1 MCLLPTGIS
10 YYWDWQG
17 YTQMAFFIH
26 CDTYVYVYYL
36 RMHTFMLFV
45 SHLSSK
51 GPDTQLRRHLMT
63 SPMMI
68 FPRGFHVEEEHQVSG
83 LLFQGNQLHDDDLRH
98 AKSTNCAFPVGSMT
112 LGFTMSFHV
121 FCSSLRTQLTVFD
134 IRVIVLLANFI
145 GLVRVSFIFLQI
157 PGFQISSRAYAL
169 APGLHGTA

>member
-1 MCLLPTGIS
+1 MGGLHVLNSWNWTSAAMAVFPRVYHSLRHKIVGVLLLICVCFPLESLTIGIGKDIHKWLFS
-10 YYWDWQG
+10 YIV
-17 YTQMAFFIH
+17 IH
-26 CDTYVYVYYL
+26 MSYVYVYYL
-36 RMHTFMLFV
+36 RMQTFMLFV

-121 FCSSLRTQLTVFD
+121 LSC
-134 IRVIVLLANFI
+134 
-145 GLVRVSFIFLQI
+145 FLFKSQNTTD
-157 PGFQISSRAYAL
+157 S
-169 APGLHGTA
+169 T